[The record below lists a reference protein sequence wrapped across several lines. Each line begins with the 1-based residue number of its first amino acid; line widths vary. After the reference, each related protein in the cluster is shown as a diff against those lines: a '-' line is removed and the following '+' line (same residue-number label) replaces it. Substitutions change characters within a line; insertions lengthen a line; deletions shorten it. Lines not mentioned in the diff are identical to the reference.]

1 MPSVPQMDDDDP
13 HRLSILPAIVRH
25 HLDDA
30 STQHTTRKFLVSA
43 PHLNLRL
50 LRRHDDRLA
59 AHLDGVA
66 VAGDDKHTICE
77 VALQSGGAGAAFVT
91 TVQALEDRDRAFLQ
105 KLLTLCD
112 TDLSRRSGM
121 LAAFGWIERSQLQG
135 VVRELL
141 LSTSTFERFAGV
153 AACSMHRVDPGLGPA
168 RRLEDPDPLVRA
180 RAYRAAGELGMRE
193 FVSRLGSATRDE
205 DPACQFWAA
214 WSAVLLGDRRDGLE
228 FLRAAALQDGPFRSR
243 AFALALLTMSEQVGH
258 AYLRPLAQDP
268 ALLRWL
274 VKGVGIVGDP
284 TYVPWLLRY
293 MEDDRLARLAG
304 ESFTLITGLDLSR
317 PPFERARPDNFE
329 SGPNDDP
336 ADENVAM
343 DEDEG
348 LPWSDV
354 RQVQAWWNQNGGRF
368 AAGVRHFMGAP
379 VKREHCIDVLTNGY
393 QRQRIAAAHHL
404 CLLSPGQTLF
414 EWRAPAWRQ
423 QRLLAQMS

>member
-1 MPSVPQMDDDDP
+1 MDGDAP
-13 HRLSILPAIVRH
+13 RRLSILPSIVRH
-25 HLDDA
+25 HVDDA
-30 STQHTTRKFLVSA
+30 STQHTTRKVLVSA

-59 AHLDGVA
+59 AHLDGIA
-66 VAGDDKHTICE
+66 VAGDDKRPICE
-77 VALQSGGAGAAFVT
+77 AALQEGGAGAAFVA
-91 TVQALEDRDRAFLQ
+91 TVLALEGRDGALLQ
-105 KLLTLCD
+105 ELLTLGD
-112 TDLSRRSGM
+112 TDLNRRSRI
-121 LAAFGWIERSQLQG
+121 LAAFGWTERSQLQG
-135 VVRELL
+135 VVRQLL
-141 LSTSTFERFAGV
+141 LSTSTFERFVGV

-193 FVSRLGSATRDE
+193 FLSRLGSATRDA
-205 DPACQFWAA
+205 DPMCQFWAA
-214 WSAVLLGDRRDGLE
+214 WSAVLLGDRQDALDLLQSR
-228 FLRAAALQDGPFRSR
+228 ALQDGAFRAR
-243 AFALALLTMSEQVGH
+243 AFTLALSAMSGQMGH
-258 AYLRPLAQDP
+258 EYLRPLAQDP

-284 TYVPWLLRY
+284 TYIPWLLGH
-293 MEDDRLARLAG
+293 MADDRLARLAG

-354 RQVQAWWNQNGGRF
+354 GQVQAWWNQNGGRF
-368 AAGVRHFMGAP
+368 TAGVRHFMGEP
-379 VKREHCIDVLTNGY
+379 ITREHCIDVLRNGY

-404 CLLSPGQTLF
+404 CLLNPGQALF

-423 QRLLAQMS
+423 QRLLAQTS